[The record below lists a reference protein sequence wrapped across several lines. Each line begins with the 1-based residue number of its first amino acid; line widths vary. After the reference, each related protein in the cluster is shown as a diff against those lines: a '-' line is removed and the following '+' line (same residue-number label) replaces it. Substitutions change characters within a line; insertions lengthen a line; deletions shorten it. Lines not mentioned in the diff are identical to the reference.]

1 MLVAT
6 LNISIKNEKF
16 GKHYEKI
23 KLINSNLKK
32 IKTRET
38 DSMHGCFEYKSLC
51 TTKKICFWTSLS
63 QILTFYADR

>member
-32 IKTRET
+32 NKDKR
-38 DSMHGCFEYKSLC
+38 DR
-51 TTKKICFWTSLS
+51 
-63 QILTFYADR
+63 QYAWMV